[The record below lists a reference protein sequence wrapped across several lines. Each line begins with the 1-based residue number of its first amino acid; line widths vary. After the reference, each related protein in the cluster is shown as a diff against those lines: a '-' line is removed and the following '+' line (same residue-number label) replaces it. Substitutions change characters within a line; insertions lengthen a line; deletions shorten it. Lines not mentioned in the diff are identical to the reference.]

1 MGFYFYFLLSEHILS
16 VFFIVFSLF
25 FFKSLH
31 YKKIVIF
38 ISIIFN
44 FAVFSKFFVKLSG
57 AFPIV
62 FDGAALISYFAI
74 CLYILIVYSRRFN
87 KVVEAFSALA
97 EGKTDVVLSVK
108 YSDDFKKLSRLYLQL
123 NMNFSAIISNVE
135 RFSGELIEKMA
146 RLYVESAK
154 VKDGINQQHG
164 VSDNLDMALGMQG
177 ESIEI
182 GARGLDDTRT
192 MFSKTKENFTI
203 LFNSISSLFEQN
215 QSILKE
221 SKNMENYSKT
231 AKDITQNLEDTTK
244 DGIEKI
250 DKIVTFID
258 GLDKS
263 VNSIKNSVTII
274 KKITSQT
281 NLLAMNASIEAAHAG
296 EYGLGFA
303 VVADEIRELAESSA
317 EATQIIKKTVDSIFE
332 EMKNGKM
339 YSELAKDGVKQIKEA
354 IHNTIEVI
362 DSVSDSINQ
371 QTQSVV
377 DTKDIIEQIH
387 DLSKEIKGS
396 TEYQQVRTQEIYEAT
411 ENLNSQAIIIN
422 SLISTQ
428 KYNLNELL
436 TMIDDLYKVI
446 DDTNIYATYLTA
458 IVDKFKKIA
467 HTLKKA

>member
-1 MGFYFYFLLSEHILS
+1 M
-16 VFFIVFSLF
+16 F
-25 FFKSLH
+25 FFKGLH

-38 ISIIFN
+38 ISVIFN
-44 FAVFSKFFVKLSG
+44 LAVFSKFFVKPLGTLS
-57 AFPIV
+57 IV
-62 FDGAALISYFAI
+62 FDVAALISYLAI
-74 CLYILIVYSRRFN
+74 CLYILIVYSQRFK

-123 NMNFSAIISNVE
+123 NMNFSALISNVE

-154 VKDGINQQHG
+154 VKDGIDQQRG
-164 VSDNLDMALGMQG
+164 VSENLDTALGMQG

-192 MFSKTKENFTI
+192 MFSKTKENFTV
-203 LFNSISSLFEQN
+203 LFNNISSLFEQN
-215 QSILKE
+215 QSILRE
-221 SKNMENYSKT
+221 SKNMESYSKT
-231 AKDITQNLEDTTK
+231 AKNITQNLEDTTK

-250 DKIVTFID
+250 DKIVTFME

-274 KKITSQT
+274 KKIAAQT

-303 VVADEIRELAESSA
+303 VVADEIRELSESSA
-317 EATQIIKKTVDSIFE
+317 EATQIIKKTVDAIFE
-332 EMKNGKM
+332 EMKSGKM
-339 YSELAKDGVKQIKEA
+339 YSEIAKDGVSQIKEA

-371 QTQSVV
+371 QTKSVV

-387 DLSKEIKGS
+387 ELSKEIKGS

-422 SLISTQ
+422 SLISAQ
-428 KYNLNELL
+428 KYSLNELL
-436 TMIDDLYKVI
+436 AMIDDLYKVI
-446 DDTNIYATYLTA
+446 DDTNTYAAYLTVIA
-458 IVDKFKKIA
+458 DKFKKSA
-467 HTLKKA
+467 YTSKKA

>member
-1 MGFYFYFLLSEHILS
+1 MGFYFKFLLSMHILS
-16 VFFIVFSLF
+16 LFFVVFSLF
-25 FFKSLH
+25 FFKGLH

-38 ISIIFN
+38 ISVIFN
-44 FAVFSKFFVKLSG
+44 LAVFSKFFVKPLGTLS
-57 AFPIV
+57 IV
-62 FDGAALISYFAI
+62 FDVAALISYLAI
-74 CLYILIVYSRRFN
+74 CLYILIVYSQRFK

-123 NMNFSAIISNVE
+123 NMNFSALISNVE

-154 VKDGINQQHG
+154 VKDGIDQQRG
-164 VSDNLDMALGMQG
+164 VSENLDTALGMQG

-192 MFSKTKENFTI
+192 MFSKTKENFTV
-203 LFNSISSLFEQN
+203 LFNNISSLFEQN
-215 QSILKE
+215 QSILRE
-221 SKNMENYSKT
+221 SKNMESYSKT
-231 AKDITQNLEDTTK
+231 AKNITQNLEDTTK

-250 DKIVTFID
+250 DKIVTFME

-274 KKITSQT
+274 KKIAAQT

-303 VVADEIRELAESSA
+303 VVADEIRELSESSA
-317 EATQIIKKTVDSIFE
+317 EATQIIKKTVDAIFE
-332 EMKNGKM
+332 EMKSGKM
-339 YSELAKDGVKQIKEA
+339 YSEIAKDGVSQIKEA

-371 QTQSVV
+371 QTKSVV

-387 DLSKEIKGS
+387 ELSKEIKGS

-422 SLISTQ
+422 SLISAQ
-428 KYNLNELL
+428 KYSLNELL
-436 TMIDDLYKVI
+436 AMIDDLYKVI
-446 DDTNIYATYLTA
+446 DDTNTYAAYLTVIA
-458 IVDKFKKIA
+458 DKFKKSA
-467 HTLKKA
+467 YTSKKA

>member
-1 MGFYFYFLLSEHILS
+1 MHILS
-16 VFFIVFSLF
+16 LFFVVFSLF
-25 FFKSLH
+25 FFKGLH

-38 ISIIFN
+38 ISVIFN
-44 FAVFSKFFVKLSG
+44 LAVFSKFFVKPLGTLS
-57 AFPIV
+57 IV
-62 FDGAALISYFAI
+62 FDVAALISYLAI
-74 CLYILIVYSRRFN
+74 CLYILIVYSQRFK

-123 NMNFSAIISNVE
+123 NMNFSALISNVE

-154 VKDGINQQHG
+154 VKDGIDQQRG
-164 VSDNLDMALGMQG
+164 VSENLDTALGMQG

-192 MFSKTKENFTI
+192 MFSKTKENFTV
-203 LFNSISSLFEQN
+203 LFNNISSLFEQN
-215 QSILKE
+215 QSILRE
-221 SKNMENYSKT
+221 SKNMESYSKT
-231 AKDITQNLEDTTK
+231 AKNITQNLEDTTK

-250 DKIVTFID
+250 DKIVTFME

-274 KKITSQT
+274 KKIAAQT

-303 VVADEIRELAESSA
+303 VVADEIRELSESSA
-317 EATQIIKKTVDSIFE
+317 EATQIIKKTVDAIFE
-332 EMKNGKM
+332 EMKSGKM
-339 YSELAKDGVKQIKEA
+339 YSEIAKDGVSQIKEA

-371 QTQSVV
+371 QTKSVV

-387 DLSKEIKGS
+387 ELSKEIKGS

-422 SLISTQ
+422 SLISAQ
-428 KYNLNELL
+428 KYSLNELL
-436 TMIDDLYKVI
+436 AMIDDLYKVI
-446 DDTNIYATYLTA
+446 DDTNTYAAYLTVIA
-458 IVDKFKKIA
+458 DKFKKSA
-467 HTLKKA
+467 YTSKKA